1 VTAGRVTQKSG
12 RARRD
17 KVRTTVLS
25 IVERQ
30 LRAGETFADISVGSL
45 VAEAGISRTTFYVY
59 FEDKTD
65 LLRTWYAEI
74 TEVILD
80 AAQRWWS
87 LDGSATKADLRA
99 ALEQIVDAYRP
110 HPELMAATHEAIGYD
125 HDVRATVEESMRQY
139 VNGLR
144 EHIEV
149 GQRAGFVDP
158 ELPTGETSY
167 LLQWMAERGLPRI
180 ARAES
185 RSKYERLIE
194 AYSSIVWNT
203 LYAPTR
209 RTGT

>member
-1 VTAGRVTQKSG
+1 VTQKSG

-30 LRAGETFADISVGSL
+30 LRAGETFADISVASL

-80 AAQRWWS
+80 AAQHWWS
-87 LDGSATKADLRA
+87 LDGSATKADLRT

-125 HDVRATVEESMRQY
+125 HDVRQTVEESMRLY
-139 VNGLR
+139 VTGLR
-144 EHIEV
+144 EHIEA

-167 LLQWMAERGLPRI
+167 LLQWMAERGLPRM

-185 RSKYERLIE
+185 RSKYERLID

-203 LYAPTR
+203 LYAPAR
-209 RTGT
+209 SSGA

>member
-1 VTAGRVTQKSG
+1 VTQKSG

-17 KVRTTVLS
+17 KVRTKVLS

-80 AAQRWWS
+80 AAQHWWS

-125 HDVRATVEESMRQY
+125 HDVRETVEDSMRQY
-139 VNGLR
+139 VKGLR
-144 EHIEV
+144 EHIEA
-149 GQRAGFVDP
+149 GQRAGFVDA

-167 LLQWMAERGLPRI
+167 LLQWMAERGLPRM

-185 RSKYERLIE
+185 QSKYERLID

-203 LYAPTR
+203 LYAPAR